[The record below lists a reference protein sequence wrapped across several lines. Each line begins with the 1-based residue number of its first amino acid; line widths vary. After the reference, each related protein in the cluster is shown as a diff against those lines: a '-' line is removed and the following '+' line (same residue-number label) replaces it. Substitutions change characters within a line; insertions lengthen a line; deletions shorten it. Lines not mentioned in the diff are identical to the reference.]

1 MKVYFLMNRPACHAI
16 YAIARKSKGTSISF
30 NPKKNILTPE
40 EKRLIAMTT
49 ANVNTNKEQKIYEI
63 LWIRLGINHSFLPQT
78 YTGDNF
84 EQVKKPYQ
92 KGQCFRL
99 LSI

>member
-30 NPKKNILTPE
+30 NPKKNILTP
-40 EKRLIAMTT
+40 
-49 ANVNTNKEQKIYEI
+49 EQKIYEI

>member
-1 MKVYFLMNRPACHAI
+1 
-16 YAIARKSKGTSISF
+16 
-30 NPKKNILTPE
+30 
-40 EKRLIAMTT
+40 MTT